1 MRICSLVPGAT
12 EVLFALGLGESV
24 VGVTH
29 ECDWPHEAESRPRVT
44 ASHLQSGDLSSAE
57 IDEAVAEAA
66 REGKALYAVDEAV
79 WEEIQADVVVA
90 QELCDVCAVSAGE
103 VRRLDVEVI
112 DYSPATLD
120 GVLGHITALGWRL
133 DAEAAADELTNGMR
147 LRLERVRAALAE
159 TESYPRVYVSEW
171 LEPPYAAG
179 HWVPDMVSAGV
190 GWKSP
195 GLPASRR
202 FGCAGRTSRG
212 SSPTPSSSLRAAST
226 STGRSARSSRSTSA
240 RTSLARQRDRR
251 AACSPWT
258 RTAISPGRAPG
269 SSTASS
275 CSPTSSIRT
284 HTPIRASRGRASG
297 CDDDLVALNLDPEH
311 PGRLVAVEAGSAVQ
325 VELPPVEGARE
336 GVAEDLA
343 LVQRVALV
351 RTGVGEGVSPAV
363 DDENG
368 DLRAFDFD
376 ERAAVPIEARERDP
390 HRLHAA

>member
-1 MRICSLVPGAT
+1 VRICSLVPGAT

-57 IDEAVAEAA
+57 IDAAVAEAA

-147 LRLERVRAALAE
+147 SRLERVRAALAE
-159 TESYPRVYVSEW
+159 TETYPRVYVSEW

-179 HWVPDMVSAGV
+179 HWVPDMVSAAGGMEIAGIAGEPSFRMRWTDV
-190 GWKSP
+190 A
-195 GLPASRR
+195 GLEPDTVVLAPCG
-202 FGCAGRTSRG
+202 FDLDRTLSEVV
-212 SSPTPSSSLRAAST
+212 TLDL
-226 STGRSARSSRSTSA
+226 SAHLLGTA
-240 RTSLARQRDRR
+240 ARQESRVFAVDANGYFSR
-251 AACSPWT
+251 AGP
-258 RTAISPGRAPG
+258 
-269 SSTASS
+269 
-275 CSPTSSIRT
+275 
-284 HTPIRASRGRASG
+284 
-297 CDDDLVALNLDPEH
+297 
-311 PGRLVAVEAGSAVQ
+311 RLVDG
-325 VELPPVEGARE
+325 VEL
-336 GVAEDLA
+336 LA
-343 LVQRVALV
+343 YLLHPDAYSDPGIPWSRVRV
-351 RTGVGEGVSPAV
+351 
-363 DDENG
+363 
-368 DLRAFDFD
+368 
-376 ERAAVPIEARERDP
+376 
-390 HRLHAA
+390 